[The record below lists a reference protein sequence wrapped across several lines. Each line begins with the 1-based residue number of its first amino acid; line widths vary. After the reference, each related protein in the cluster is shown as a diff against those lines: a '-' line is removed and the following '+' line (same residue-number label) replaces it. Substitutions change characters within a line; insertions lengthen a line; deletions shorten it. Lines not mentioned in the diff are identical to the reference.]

1 VDTIA
6 PKDERKGMPRPAKY
20 FLRGAVIALPVALTF
35 WISWRAIRW
44 IDSWLGL
51 PIPGVGLLVV
61 IGAMILV
68 GMLATNV
75 VTRAALD
82 VFDSVMTRLPI
93 VRLLYN
99 AAKDLMQA
107 FAGEK
112 RRFSKAVRVRVDP
125 EKELWILGFV
135 TVDDATR
142 LGLPDHVGV
151 YLPQSYNFAGQF
163 IVVPAT
169 QVERIQVES
178 SEHLTFIL
186 SGGVAEGGGKAKRG
200 RRTSSSSSTSI

>member
-1 VDTIA
+1 MDSVTPRD
-6 PKDERKGMPRPAKY
+6 PRKGLPRAAKY
-20 FLRGAVIALPVALTF
+20 FLRGAVIAVPVALTF
-35 WISWRAIRW
+35 WIAWRAITW

-61 IGAMILV
+61 VGAIMLIGL
-68 GMLATNV
+68 LATNV

-82 VFDSVMTRLPI
+82 VFDGIMTRLPI

-135 TVDDATR
+135 TVEDASR
-142 LGLPDHVGV
+142 LGLPHHVGV

-163 IVVPAT
+163 IVVPAN
-169 QVERIQVES
+169 QVERVEIES

-186 SGGVAEGGGKAKRG
+186 SGGVSESGGKGKSAV
-200 RRTSSSSSTSI
+200 